1 MSEDKFKRFKKLL
14 EYFIAHIEYIQNESI
29 DNKGYSIYIAPLIHN
44 MTFQTCG
51 QGYSGAKIQNQI
63 SEWQDYGDSTICI
76 NVQGHYGKGY
86 YTKKCYLNWK
96 ETGIN
101 IYAKWNDA
109 ITRITHLAFTD
120 YMYWLV
126 PPEYKDSEKFSIED
140 LGLFDDSEPN
150 TEIAKMF
157 NKFYLKIYNYKM
169 NGMTK
174 RYQDLL
180 LANKNMILNGAPG
193 TGKTY
198 LSKLIASQMIKSSIK
213 SDTTMKEN
221 QFINDHIG
229 FVQFHPSLDYTDFVE
244 GLRPYEEIGN
254 IGFKRRDGIFKKF
267 CKKAISHSNENFV
280 FIIDEINRGD
290 ISKIFGE
297 LFFAIDSG
305 YRGKN
310 GIIETQYQNLINI
323 DDSTKAEDVFKN
335 GFYIPQNVYII
346 GTMNDIDRSVE
357 SMDFAMRRRFAF
369 IEITAKESAEN
380 MLGKE
385 ESYAALVKGMKS
397 ETELIEA
404 CLNANTVIIIRM
416 ESLNN
421 TIISEEIGLTLD
433 YQIGAAY
440 FLKYALYANSKDA
453 FEKLWQNHLQCVLKE
468 YLRGIGE
475 ESKKLQILKNSYD
488 NA

>member
-1 MSEDKFKRFKKLL
+1 
-14 EYFIAHIEYIQNESI
+14 
-29 DNKGYSIYIAPLIHN
+29 
-44 MTFQTCG
+44 
-51 QGYSGAKIQNQI
+51 
-63 SEWQDYGDSTICI
+63 
-76 NVQGHYGKGY
+76 
-86 YTKKCYLNWK
+86 
-96 ETGIN
+96 
-101 IYAKWNDA
+101 
-109 ITRITHLAFTD
+109 
-120 YMYWLV
+120 
-126 PPEYKDSEKFSIED
+126 
-140 LGLFDDSEPN
+140 
-150 TEIAKMF
+150 
-157 NKFYLKIYNYKM
+157 
-169 NGMTK
+169 MTK

-213 SDTTMKEN
+213 SDTTMEEN

-244 GLRPYEEIGN
+244 GLRPTKTNEYGN
-254 IGFKRRDGIFKKF
+254 IGFELKNGVFKKF
-267 CKKAISHSNENFV
+267 CANALINLIDSKKSTKDISFEKLLENKYNSLLDLIQNDNVDKIPLKTKDKYAEISGISDNNNILFKKVDGSSSSNCVSLNRLKLLAKKYKTKKELEHINNINQSIREIIGGCNSTWYWAVLSYIYDQFGDMSLENIYNEKIEEKKYV

-385 ESYAALVKGMKS
+385 ESYAALVKGMKN

-404 CLNANTVIIIRM
+404 CMNANTDIINKM
-416 ESLNN
+416 DSLNN

>member
-14 EYFIAHIEYIQNESI
+14 EYFIAHLEYIQNESI

-109 ITRITHLAFTD
+109 KTRITHLAFTD
-120 YMYWLV
+120 YMYWLD

-213 SDTTMKEN
+213 SDTTMEEN

-280 FIIDEINRGD
+280 FIIDEINRGNL
-290 ISKIFGE
+290 SKIFGE
-297 LFFAIDSG
+297 LFMLIEKDK
-305 YRGKN
+305 RG
-310 GIIETQYQNLINI
+310 IELQLLYSDENF
-323 DDSTKAEDVFKN
+323 SVPA
-335 GFYIPQNVYII
+335 NVYII
-346 GTMNDIDRSVE
+346 GMMNTADRSL
-357 SMDFAMRRRFAF
+357 AMLDYALRRRFSFFTMKPGFNTPGFQAYQDSLKSDAF
-369 IEITAKESAEN
+369 NKLIACVKQLNSKIAEDISLGEGFCIGHSYFCGLTPETANAQTLSSIIE
-380 MLGKE
+380 
-385 ESYAALVKGMKS
+385 Y
-397 ETELIEA
+397 ELIP
-404 CLNANTVIIIRM
+404 L
-416 ESLNN
+416 
-421 TIISEEIGLTLD
+421 
-433 YQIGAAY
+433 
-440 FLKYALYANSKDA
+440 
-453 FEKLWQNHLQCVLKE
+453 LKE
-468 YLRGIGE
+468 YWFDEPAKVIDWSDRLR
-475 ESKKLQILKNSYD
+475 SAVK
-488 NA
+488 